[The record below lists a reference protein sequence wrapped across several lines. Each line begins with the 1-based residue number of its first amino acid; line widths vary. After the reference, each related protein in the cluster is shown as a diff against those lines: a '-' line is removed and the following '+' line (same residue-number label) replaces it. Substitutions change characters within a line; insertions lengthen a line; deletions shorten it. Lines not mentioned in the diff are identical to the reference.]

1 MSVEALSPRSR
12 TLPPRRPTRLSSARR
27 RVTMAPMLGPFS
39 LDRAVRA
46 VELVRERLL
55 RATAA
60 LEAAGLPYAVAGGN
74 AVALWVSRVDPGA
87 VRNTSD
93 VDLLVRR
100 ADLDAI
106 KPALAGAGFEYRHA
120 AGLDMFLDGPTGRA
134 RDGIHL
140 LFTGETVRPGEPLP
154 NPELTEAEAGG
165 EFWVLGLRALVGIKL
180 TAFRDKDRVHLRDML
195 EVELIDGS
203 WGQYYPEVLADRL
216 QTLID

>member
-1 MSVEALSPRSR
+1 MTPV
-12 TLPPRRPTRLSSARR
+12 
-27 RVTMAPMLGPFS
+27 MGPFS

-46 VELVRERLL
+46 VELVRQRLL

-100 ADLDAI
+100 ADLDGI
-106 KPALAGAGFEYRHA
+106 KAAMAAAGFEYRHA

-140 LFTGETVRPGEPLP
+140 VFAGELTRPGEALP
-154 NPELTEAEAGG
+154 NPEVADAEDAG
-165 EFWVLGLRALVGIKL
+165 EYRVLGLRALVGWKL
-180 TAFRDKDRVHLRDML
+180 TAYRDKDRTHLRDML
-195 EVELIDGS
+195 EVGLIDGT
-203 WGQYYPEVLADRL
+203 WGRHYPPVLADRL
-216 QTLID
+216 RALVETPGG